1 MGVWR
6 RCSAD
11 GYKGAF
17 SVANSNALSL
27 EPEPL
32 FRHKCYSQIPL
43 SIKSFTASILL
54 SLNVLWLWVS
64 SCQDPFVPAVPLHH
78 TAHGKATQLSEEAVP
93 RANNPISCDLAES
106 TCAALAVAPAVKSCV
121 KNHVWLHRATT
132 VSSRLSPPGT
142 SCVPPLPNF
151 PVFQEISLL
160 FRSQSPHP
168 SPSHTHSSLPA
179 PQHPGAALQ
188 RQLQTSAASLEQ
200 RGDRQ
205 QGTGMGLSLLL
216 DN

>member
-1 MGVWR
+1 MGVRR

-17 SVANSNALSL
+17 SVANSNTLSL

-32 FRHKCYSQIPL
+32 FRHKCCSQIPL

-78 TAHGKATQLSEEAVP
+78 RAHGKATQLSEEAVP
-93 RANNPISCDLAES
+93 RANNPISCYLAEN
-106 TCAALAVAPAVKSCV
+106 TCAALAVAPAVKSCT

-132 VSSRLSPPGT
+132 VSSRLPPPGT
-142 SCVPPLPNF
+142 SCVPPSPKFSCFSGNLPA
-151 PVFQEISLL
+151 FQEPEP
-160 FRSQSPHP
+160 QPQPHTQLP
-168 SPSHTHSSLPA
+168 PHTPAPWGCIAEAAPDQCSLP
-179 PQHPGAALQ
+179 GAVWGPPA
-188 RQLQTSAASLEQ
+188 RHRNGAEPSA
-200 RGDRQ
+200 R
-205 QGTGMGLSLLL
+205 
-216 DN
+216 

>member
-17 SVANSNALSL
+17 SVANSNTLSL

-32 FRHKCYSQIPL
+32 FRHKCCSQIPL

-78 TAHGKATQLSEEAVP
+78 RAHGKATQLSEEAVP
-93 RANNPISCDLAES
+93 RANNPISCYLAES
-106 TCAALAVAPAVKSCV
+106 TCAALAMAPAVKPCV

-132 VSSRLSPPGT
+132 VSSQPPPPGT
-142 SCVPPLPNF
+142 SCVPLSQIF
-151 PVFQEISLL
+151 L
-160 FRSQSPHP
+160 FFRKSPCFSGARAPTPAPATHTAPSPHP
-168 SPSHTHSSLPA
+168 STLGLHCRGSSRPVQ
-179 PQHPGAALQ
+179 PPWSSVGT
-188 RQLQTSAASLEQ
+188 TSKAQE
-200 RGDRQ
+200 RG
-205 QGTGMGLSLLL
+205 
-216 DN
+216 